1 MLLKI
6 LTHTG
11 MFIIKHNAIIYET
24 MVQSSTL
31 RTKWQEQNDSYY
43 KIHNT
48 VSQPKCYVPLG

>member
-31 RTKWQEQNDSYY
+31 RTK
-43 KIHNT
+43 
-48 VSQPKCYVPLG
+48 